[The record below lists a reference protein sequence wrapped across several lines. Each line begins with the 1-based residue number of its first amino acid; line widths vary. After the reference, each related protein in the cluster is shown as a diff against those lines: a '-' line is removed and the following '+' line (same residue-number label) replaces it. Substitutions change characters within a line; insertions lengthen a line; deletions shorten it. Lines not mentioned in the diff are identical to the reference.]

1 MCCAS
6 YGGVK
11 NAEYVGVA
19 EDFSLDGLR
28 ILAKVVNVYD
38 GDTLRVK
45 VKLHKLVQ
53 YSCRLIGIDA
63 PEMKP
68 KKKDYT
74 HGGVYDEEGRNEEK
88 AAAVQSRDALIDMI
102 GDAVVWAV
110 FGKMDKYGRPL
121 VTLYTRRG
129 FRGRKNGMNVNQWML
144 ENAYAVPYD
153 GGTKSKYV
161 NDHVI
166 SDGGIYIH

>member
-11 NAEYVGVA
+11 NAEYKGVA
-19 EDFSLDGLR
+19 EDFSLNGLR
-28 ILAKVVNVYD
+28 TLVKVVNVYD

-45 VKLHKLVQ
+45 LKLHKPVQ

-74 HGGVYDEEGRNEEK
+74 HNGVCDEEGRNAEK
-88 AAAVQSRDALIDMI
+88 VAAKQSRDALLDMV
-102 GDAVVWAV
+102 GGKVVWAV

-129 FRGRKNGMNVNQWML
+129 FRGRKNSTNINQWML
-144 ENAYAVPYD
+144 DNDYAVPYD
-153 GGTKSKYV
+153 GGTKTKYV
-161 NDHVI
+161 Q
-166 SDGGIYIH
+166 SSRIHD